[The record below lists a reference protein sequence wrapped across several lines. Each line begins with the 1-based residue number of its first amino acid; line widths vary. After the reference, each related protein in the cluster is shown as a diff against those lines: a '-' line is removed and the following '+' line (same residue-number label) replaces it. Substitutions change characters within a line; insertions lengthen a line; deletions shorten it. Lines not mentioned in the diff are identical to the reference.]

1 VNGVTAAAA
10 LLPRPS
16 AGVRSRDRPHAG
28 QLAVAVVTDLIAP
41 RSVPVPASALPRRSC
56 TTLLDTA
63 QAGVVAAA
71 ASSDPAERY
80 VQAHLA
86 ALRAAS
92 AVLAARARPAG
103 KHRGRSPSVWTL
115 LTVVAPDLGEWA
127 AFFAAG
133 ASKRAAAESGF
144 AQTVSSREADDL
156 LRDTQTFLGLVE
168 ARLAA
173 IPGALGSTPGSVLPF
188 SRDS

>member
-1 VNGVTAAAA
+1 MPGAA
-10 LLPRPS
+10 LLRRPAAPDVATHS
-16 AGVRSRDRPHAG
+16 GRV
-28 QLAVAVVTDLIAP
+28 AVAVVPDLTVP

-56 TTLLDTA
+56 SALLDTA

-71 ASSDPAERY
+71 ASSDPAQRY

-92 AVLAARARPAG
+92 AVLAARARPAPSR
-103 KHRGRSPSVWTL
+103 RGRSPSVWSL

-144 AQTVSSREADDL
+144 AQTVSSRDADDL

-173 IPGALGSTPGSVLPF
+173 IPGALESAPGSVLPF
-188 SRDS
+188 SREG